1 MARQF
6 KDGSQARIE
15 KAALALARAS
25 VKLIRSRR
33 LILSTKSR
41 LSLRKGPRRMKV

>member
-1 MARQF
+1 MNAAYGSCMARQF

-33 LILSTKSR
+33 LIV
-41 LSLRKGPRRMKV
+41 KV